1 MLNPGLISRIWASDI
16 DPDMLGVAGR
26 NLSLLTR
33 SGMETRIAQLRRLYE
48 RYEKPAHL
56 EAIASARRL
65 MVKLPEAVSVKLF
78 QADVMAGLSLAGPP
92 DVIITYVPYGNLV
105 QWQGQAGDLDRFMA
119 SLLSVSGNETV
130 IAVCMDKRQKLN
142 PAGIQRLDRAT
153 VGKRKFEIYRACT
166 SG

>member
-1 MLNPGLISRIWASDI
+1 
-16 DPDMLGVAGR
+16 
-26 NLSLLTR
+26 
-33 SGMETRIAQLRRLYE
+33 
-48 RYEKPAHL
+48 
-56 EAIASARRL
+56 
-65 MVKLPEAVSVKLF
+65 
-78 QADVMAGLSLAGPP
+78 MAGLSLAGPP
-92 DVIITYVPYGNLV
+92 DVIITDVPYGNLV

-130 IAVCMDKRQKLN
+130 IAVCMDNRQKLN